1 MCILLLRIDTPTWA
15 ETAQNK
21 QPKRKTTLPAS
32 RKDTVMN
39 SFITRLSDA
48 AGLQHSEMNELKYTM
63 KVDFYLLVL
72 DSVTVSF
79 ESQFNAQSLTVVK
92 NISAMLKADDSFDGA
107 VTPST

>member
-1 MCILLLRIDTPTWA
+1 MI
-15 ETAQNK
+15 
-21 QPKRKTTLPAS
+21 
-32 RKDTVMN
+32 N
-39 SFITRLSDA
+39 SFITRSSDA
-48 AGLQHSEMNELKYTM
+48 VSSQHSEMNELKYTM
-63 KVDFYLLVL
+63 KVEFYLPVL